1 MTRPAEPGAPVS
13 DLAAPARDSG
23 APGPQAEGL
32 DAARFAPTAAAT
44 TPAPTTLAALLAP
57 RALAPGEHLFALRTT
72 LDPRDRTDD
81 HRSSADLLATGHE
94 RAYARM
100 QEGLGLGSGRAILCF
115 VGEPGGTARFTGF
128 RRFFARRPGI
138 VPGDIVYDY
147 DVADLFHQFAARAHR
162 PVFYDALDLA
172 GLDDLVGRLVV
183 AWPRPAMIKMRPA
196 DHPDLTVIASA

>member
-13 DLAAPARDSG
+13 DLAAPARDTG
-23 APGPQAEGL
+23 APGPQAEGPA
-32 DAARFAPTAAAT
+32 AARSAT
-44 TPAPTTLAALLAP
+44 PIPTPAPTTLAALLAP
-57 RALAPGEHLFALRTT
+57 RALIPGEHLFVLRTT

-100 QEGLGLGSGRAILCF
+100 QEGLCLGSGRAILCF

-147 DVADLFHQFAARAHR
+147 DVADLFHQFAARARR
-162 PVFYDALDLA
+162 PVFYDALDLP
-172 GLDDLVGRLVV
+172 GCDDLVGRLVV
-183 AWPRPAMIKMRPA
+183 AWPRPAMIKLRPA
-196 DHPDLTVIASA
+196 DHPGLVVIASA